1 MCVLLFRLKLH
12 VVGSFTEY
20 RLQEV
25 LYSII
30 VVTEYRLQ
38 EVLYSIIVV
47 THLDSVFAN
56 TTY

>member
-20 RLQEV
+20 K
-25 LYSII
+25 
-30 VVTEYRLQ
+30 LQ